1 MEVFM
6 NTLSANDAKTNFGDA
21 LLRAQREP
29 VHINKYGKPVA
40 VLISA
45 EDYESIESLKLQLL
59 QLRVTQAK
67 EQIKAGEFTDG
78 ESFFDSLSAGHFD

>member
-1 MEVFM
+1 M

-59 QLRVTQAK
+59 QLRLAQAK
-67 EQIKAGEFTDG
+67 AQIKAGEFTDG
-78 ESFFDSLSAGHFD
+78 ESFFESLNAGRFD

>member
-1 MEVFM
+1 M

-45 EDYESIESLKLQLL
+45 EDLK
-59 QLRVTQAK
+59 A
-67 EQIKAGEFTDG
+67 
-78 ESFFDSLSAGHFD
+78 LSRQTTAFAVARSTSQGANKGRGVYRWGIFL